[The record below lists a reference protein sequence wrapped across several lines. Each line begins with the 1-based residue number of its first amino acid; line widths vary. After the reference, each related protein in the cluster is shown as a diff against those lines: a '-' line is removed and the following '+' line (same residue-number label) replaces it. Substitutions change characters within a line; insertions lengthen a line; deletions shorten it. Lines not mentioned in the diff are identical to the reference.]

1 MQNQELNKPLKP
13 RDLDVI
19 SLSNCPKLII
29 PQEVSNKIKL
39 LCGKISLVEW
49 SGVLFYSVKGSIKQF
64 DKVEFTIEDI
74 YPMNKGTKAYT
85 EYDLDDDLI
94 DYRMNNPQSLGWKI
108 GMVHSHNS
116 MKSYFSGTDMSE
128 LNDNSEFHN
137 YYLSLIVNNFEEMVA
152 KVAFRGNVKGYE
164 CKDETGKNWNLN
176 LKNTKQIMFTFD
188 CDIVVKEELPFVE
201 NSFSD
206 RLEEIIQ
213 KAEEK
218 EELARLKS
226 IKSYPTTHTSAF
238 GNVIPAK
245 NPYEAGPN
253 GADAFLA
260 NRKFISDDDWF
271 DSKQLKLDDFDTP
284 PITNRDVSK
293 MSHEEKLADFTAFI
307 LRLGHESPLI
317 SNTPESALE
326 DLDAGKVNTFEFTA
340 KFLNMYP
347 ALFEQY
353 WDGFGQIDT
362 DFFRLVTE
370 DVMEILE
377 ESFDTHEVIE
387 HLLSGLNIML
397 NRLIALS

>member
-1 MQNQELNKPLKP
+1 
-13 RDLDVI
+13 
-19 SLSNCPKLII
+19 
-29 PQEVSNKIKL
+29 
-39 LCGKISLVEW
+39 
-49 SGVLFYSVKGSIKQF
+49 
-64 DKVEFTIEDI
+64 
-74 YPMNKGTKAYT
+74 
-85 EYDLDDDLI
+85 
-94 DYRMNNPQSLGWKI
+94 
-108 GMVHSHNS
+108 

-188 CDIVVKEELPFVE
+188 CDIVVKEETPFVE
-201 NSFSD
+201 LSFSD
-206 RLEEIIQ
+206 RLEEIIK

-226 IKSYPTTHTSAF
+226 IKTYPVLPKDALANR
-238 GNVIPAK
+238 NVIPAK
-245 NPYEAGPN
+245 NPYEAGPMKP
-253 GADAFLA
+253 DAFLA
-260 NRKFISDDDWF
+260 NRKVILEDEWF
-271 DSKQLKLDDFDTP
+271 NLSQPELDDFDTP

-362 DFFRLVTE
+362 DFFRLITE

-377 ESFDTHEVIE
+377 ESFDTHEVVE